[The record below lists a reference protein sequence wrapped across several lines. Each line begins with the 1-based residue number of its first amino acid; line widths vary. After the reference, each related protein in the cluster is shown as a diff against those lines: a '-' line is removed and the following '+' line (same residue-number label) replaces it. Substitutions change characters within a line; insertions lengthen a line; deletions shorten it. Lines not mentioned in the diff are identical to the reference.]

1 MLCTTSTCTN
11 VLKVGT
17 GLGVLDG
24 SLDPLLESVAINRN
38 DHVDLL
44 KILGSGLE
52 SLLVSVDVTI
62 TRAGRSSVDIKVDC
76 FELLAMTIKHEG
88 KRSAYSLWCS

>member
-1 MLCTTSTCTN
+1 MLCITSTCVN

-24 SLDPLLESVAINRN
+24 SLDPLLESVTIDRN

-44 KILGSGLE
+44 KVLGSGLE
-52 SLLVSVDVTI
+52 SLLVSVNVAI
-62 TRAGRSSVDIKVDC
+62 ARAGGSGVDIKVDC
-76 FELLAMTIKHEG
+76 FVSLTMTIQREG